1 MNTTLLYY
9 YIIMM
14 STSYN
19 LDGRDEQFNII
30 KGSGGHASH
39 TFKCTKMHFQAYEIR
54 FEYQTMA
61 GLHGSLSWDTNEKKW
76 SSYKSENILPVT
88 V

>member
-1 MNTTLLYY
+1 ML
-9 YIIMM
+9 

-61 GLHGSLSWDTNEKKW
+61 GLHGSLSIVIWSSECWDTNEKKW
-76 SSYKSENILPVT
+76 SSYKSENILPVS